1 MSLDRDTL
9 LICREAL
16 ADRIHAVRVDMTERG
31 LTRAMREHLQKKYEA
46 SEKAYFIVSQVLK
59 MEEKQDEAS

>member
-16 ADRIHAVRVDMTERG
+16 ADRIHAARVDMTERG
-31 LTRAMREHLQKKYEA
+31 LTRALREHLQKKYEA
-46 SEKAYFIVSQVLK
+46 SEKAYYRVNQVLK
-59 MEEKQDEAS
+59 MEEQEDEAS